1 MGRPG
6 HLTFEKDNSETVSED
21 AYYNNGGNTNK
32 DVTGIA
38 AKYNASGHR
47 LHGDPAQDYV
57 ASLEDSIG
65 AARKTS
71 YRVTDPT
78 GKVIE
83 ADCTL
88 TDIVMNGPNGEA
100 NSKTEISFAINRDG
114 DPRVVK
120 EPSGNQL
127 PESVSVTNAG
137 EGKITVA
144 AQSTQ
149 ALQVSVLPRRRP
161 PAACRGGEHRRGERR
176 RQRRGEG
183 PEGRHHPP
191 GRQVRRQAVRLRH
204 DRGGGHRR
212 DLGQGRHPGEH
223 GRHGRGYA
231 LQPRPCSLPGS
242 AMGKGSATMKTLK
255 ALKSFERFEVEVGD
269 ETVTCTIDCTDTN
282 INRIAAKAIA
292 ARDKVL
298 ALDSLKQKTTDLAKL
313 DELSR
318 RSPRPSSP

>member
-1 MGRPG
+1 MDIGFALNYQHIVELDITPG
-6 HLTFEKDNSETVSED
+6 SGTKTWAWVGPGISTFEKDNSETVSED

-137 EGKITVA
+137 AWRARQIRARRQA
-144 AQSTQ
+144 ARAAARPAS
-149 ALQVSVLPRRRP
+149 ARRRP
-161 PAACRGGEHRRGERR
+161 PAAC
-176 RQRRGEG
+176 
-183 PEGRHHPP
+183 
-191 GRQVRRQAVRLRH
+191 
-204 DRGGGHRR
+204 
-212 DLGQGRHPGEH
+212 
-223 GRHGRGYA
+223 
-231 LQPRPCSLPGS
+231 
-242 AMGKGSATMKTLK
+242 
-255 ALKSFERFEVEVGD
+255 
-269 ETVTCTIDCTDTN
+269 
-282 INRIAAKAIA
+282 
-292 ARDKVL
+292 
-298 ALDSLKQKTTDLAKL
+298 
-313 DELSR
+313 SR
-318 RSPRPSSP
+318 WRTPTWRASTSTAW

>member
-1 MGRPG
+1 MDIGFALNYQHIVELDITPG
-6 HLTFEKDNSETVSED
+6 SGTKTWAWVGPGISTFEKDNSETVSED

-120 EPSGNQL
+120 EPSGNKL

-149 ALQVSVLPRRRP
+149 ALQVSVLPE
-161 PAACRGGEHRRGERR
+161 AASSRCLF
-176 RQRRGEG
+176 
-183 PEGRHHPP
+183 
-191 GRQVRRQAVRLRH
+191 AVENTDVASVDVNGVVKGLKAGTTRLAVKCAAK
-204 DRGGGHRR
+204 
-212 DLGQGRHPGEH
+212 P
-223 GRHGRGYA
+223 
-231 LQPRPCSLPGS
+231 SVS
-242 AMGKGSATMKTLK
+242 AMI
-255 ALKSFERFEVEVGD
+255 EVEVTA
-269 ETVTCTIDCTDTN
+269 EI
-282 INRIAAKAIA
+282 
-292 ARDKVL
+292 
-298 ALDSLKQKTTDLAKL
+298 
-313 DELSR
+313 
-318 RSPRPSSP
+318 

>member
-1 MGRPG
+1 MDIGFALNYQHIVELDITPG
-6 HLTFEKDNSETVSED
+6 SGTKTWAWVGPGISTFEKDNSETVSED

-38 AKYNASGHR
+38 AK
-47 LHGDPAQDYV
+47 YV

-149 ALQVSVLPRRRP
+149 ALQVSVLPE
-161 PAACRGGEHRRGERR
+161 AASSRCLF
-176 RQRRGEG
+176 
-183 PEGRHHPP
+183 
-191 GRQVRRQAVRLRH
+191 AVENTDVASVDVNGVVKGLKAGTTRLAVKCAAK
-204 DRGGGHRR
+204 
-212 DLGQGRHPGEH
+212 P
-223 GRHGRGYA
+223 
-231 LQPRPCSLPGS
+231 SVS
-242 AMGKGSATMKTLK
+242 AMIEM
-255 ALKSFERFEVEVGD
+255 EVTAE
-269 ETVTCTIDCTDTN
+269 I
-282 INRIAAKAIA
+282 
-292 ARDKVL
+292 
-298 ALDSLKQKTTDLAKL
+298 
-313 DELSR
+313 
-318 RSPRPSSP
+318 